1 MLEDFQGNERFCIL
15 RRLGAGGM
23 GIVYEALDRERNSR
37 VALKTMRN
45 FDPNS
50 IYRFK
55 VEFRSLAEISHENLL
70 PLYELFA
77 EDDRWFFTMELL
89 EDATDLLTFIRGM
102 RAPDPS
108 SDSAMPQSEEPGSV
122 ESSAPTEIALVDEPP
137 VSGTE
142 KTAVFQPSASRQNAL
157 ESAETLLLIP
167 GEIAAESVEGDNVDS
182 LPASCM
188 PHAGQKTDQ
197 PIIDYFCLRRVFL
210 EVAQGIRA
218 LHAAGKIHRDLK
230 PGNVMVRADG
240 RPVLLDFGL
249 VLGIKAHASPIE
261 PAEGHRLKPSTD
273 EFISGT
279 ISYMAPEQALGAV
292 VSDSSDWYAFGVMLF
307 EALTGRLPFDGK
319 GVKMIRAKVNQSAP
333 SPSHFAPD
341 IPADLDTLCVEL
353 LHRDPEARPS
363 ADDILLR
370 LSGENVTRP
379 LPMNDRL
386 FVGRRQYLD
395 LLDDAYA
402 RLERGEAGVLC
413 VHGRSGVGKT
423 ALLEHFLE
431 NTVTARGGILL
442 EGRCFEQESV
452 PYKAVDNLID
462 ALAQLLLDLPADR
475 VLDLLPRNIQALARV
490 FPVLRRVPAIAE
502 DVSAV
507 IANDPLVLR
516 QQAYA
521 AFGHLLTAISAERA
535 LVLYI
540 DDLQWGDIDSAHL
553 LSWVLNQQPAPRM
566 ILLLS
571 YRSEYGD
578 NECLKAF
585 RRAWQSNTV
594 RLTDIDVLPLSP
606 AESRDLATRLLDGIP
621 VDAEQIERI
630 VEEARGSAFF
640 VQELAEHTRTGLEW
654 QSEVS
659 REGSATAAAV
669 DLDEVLWH
677 RVQQLP
683 EQARQLLEIIAIAG
697 QPVQFRDLANT
708 SSFEAIPQHT
718 LNLLRST
725 RLIRSTGSRL
735 TDEIETFHDRVRE
748 SVSRHLSRT
757 AKRDY
762 HSQLA
767 EAFEANGQTAP
778 ETIASHLHAAESPRA
793 AHFYE
798 LAGERAIQVLAFDLA
813 EVYLKLA
820 AQLAPTSDDSARA
833 EERLVHF
840 YTDTARFQEAYDT
853 GVEAV
858 ARFGVK
864 LPHKF
869 VPPLFVA
876 DLIAAVVRTGRRKPS
891 DLLDLPVMT
900 NQRLIVVVRLI
911 AAMAKAAYQVRPEI
925 CVAIC
930 TRAVNLCL
938 ANGNTPDAAI
948 PYMVFG
954 CIFLGGIMGRAKTGH
969 EFGRLSLGLVEKF
982 HNERQRAEVNF
993 VVGYFGTSWIQ
1004 PATDAEKLWD
1014 LAFVE
1019 GQRTGDLFH
1028 TGCAAAGTIQSMI
1041 MRGATLDE
1049 IEQRIQDYWP
1059 VLERSHLREPMT
1071 CMVSAR
1077 RLIACVRSAGA
1088 IGAADDTQLL
1098 IDLASFGSRHFAH
1111 FHFLNECMLQ
1121 VLTGRKD
1128 EGLDPV
1134 ARSEAYLP
1142 DSKGLLNTPE
1152 HYFWSAMLLV
1162 ANGSADRGARS
1173 KLSEAVKRFAKW
1185 SGRCPDNFEM
1195 RYAVLGAELARLR
1208 ADHQTAMHL
1217 YDRAITIGQ
1226 TRRTLHLLGLAN
1238 QRAALLAENVG
1249 KADKAEQYREGARI
1263 AYIEWGAPALSDR
1276 LLLNQVAQQD
1286 FGA

>member
-1 MLEDFQGNERFCIL
+1 
-15 RRLGAGGM
+15 M
-23 GIVYEALDRERNSR
+23 GIVYEALDREHNTRI
-37 VALKTMRN
+37 ALKTMRN

-55 VEFRSLAEISHENLL
+55 IEFRSLAEISHENLL

-89 EDATDLLTFIRGM
+89 EDATDLITFIRGE
-102 RAPDPS
+102 RAPQPLS
-108 SDSAMPQSEEPGSV
+108 HSDISQASEVPRSL
-122 ESSAPTEIALVDEPP
+122 ESWAPTEISIPAQSLISDSEM
-137 VSGTE
+137 
-142 KTAVFQPSASRQNAL
+142 TAVLQPSTSRPSSL
-157 ESAETLLLIP
+157 ESAETMLFAS
-167 GEIAAESVEGDNVDS
+167 EVAANSVQEESVS
-182 LPASCM
+182 ALPASCM
-188 PHAGQKTDQ
+188 PHAAGNGDQ

-218 LHAAGKIHRDLK
+218 LHSAGKVHRDLK
-230 PGNVMVRADG
+230 PGNVMVKADG

-249 VLGIKAHASPIE
+249 VLGINPQVSPSPIE
-261 PAEGHRLKPSTD
+261 PVDGIRLKPSTD

-279 ISYMAPEQALGAV
+279 ISYMAPEQAVGAV

-319 GVKMIRAKVNQSAP
+319 GVTMIRAKVNQSAP
-333 SPSHFAPD
+333 RPSHFAPQT
-341 IPADLDTLCVEL
+341 PADLDSLCVEL
-353 LHRDPEARPS
+353 LHRNPEDRPS
-363 ADDILLR
+363 GDEILVR

-379 LPMNDRL
+379 VPVNDRL
-386 FVGRRQYLD
+386 FVGRKQYLD
-395 LLDDAYA
+395 RLDDAYE

-462 ALAQLLLDLPADR
+462 ALTLLLLDLPSDR
-475 VLDLLPRNIQALARV
+475 VRDLLPRNIHALARV

-502 DVSAV
+502 DASAL
-507 IANDPLVLR
+507 IANDPLVMR
-516 QQAYA
+516 QQAFI
-521 AFGHLLTAISAERA
+521 AFGHLLRAIGAEHP

-540 DDLQWGDIDSAHL
+540 DDLQWGDIDSAVL
-553 LSWVLNQQPAPRM
+553 LSWVLAQRPAPRM
-566 ILLLS
+566 LLLLS

-585 RRAWQSNTV
+585 RSAWESNSAT
-594 RLTDIDVLPLSP
+594 LTDIDVLPLSP
-606 AESRDLATRLLDGIP
+606 AESRNLATRLLDGTQ
-621 VDAEQIERI
+621 VDTEQIERI
-630 VEEARGSAFF
+630 VEEAQGSAFF
-640 VQELAEHTRTGLEW
+640 VQELAEHARTGLEW

-659 REGSATAAAV
+659 RDGRSVIAAV

-697 QPVQFRDLANT
+697 QPVQFRDLAHT
-708 SSFEAIPQHT
+708 RTWDAVPQHT
-718 LNLLRST
+718 VNLLRST
-725 RLIRSTGSRL
+725 RLIRSTGNRL

-748 SVSRHLSRT
+748 SVARHLSRP

-767 EAFEANGQTAP
+767 EAFEANGETPP
-778 ETIASHLHAAESPRA
+778 ETIASHLHSAESPRA

-798 LAGERAIQVLAFDLA
+798 VAGERAIQVLAFDLA

-820 AQLAPTSDDSARA
+820 AQLAPTPGDSARV
-833 EERLVHF
+833 EERLIHF
-840 YTDTARFQEAYDT
+840 YTDTARFQDAYNT

-858 ARFGVK
+858 ARFGVR

-876 DLIAAVVRTGRRKPS
+876 DLIRALVRTGRRKPS
-891 DLLDLPVMT
+891 ELLDLPVMT

-954 CIFLGGIMGRAKTGH
+954 CIFLGGILGRAKTGH
-969 EFGRLSLGLVEKF
+969 EFGRLALGLVEKF

-1004 PATDAEKLWD
+1004 PAIDAEKLWD
-1014 LAFVE
+1014 LAFAE

-1028 TGCAAAGTIQSMI
+1028 TGCAAAGTI
-1041 MRGATLDE
+1041 
-1049 IEQRIQDYWP
+1049 
-1059 VLERSHLREPMT
+1059 
-1071 CMVSAR
+1071 
-1077 RLIACVRSAGA
+1077 
-1088 IGAADDTQLL
+1088 
-1098 IDLASFGSRHFAH
+1098 
-1111 FHFLNECMLQ
+1111 
-1121 VLTGRKD
+1121 
-1128 EGLDPV
+1128 
-1134 ARSEAYLP
+1134 
-1142 DSKGLLNTPE
+1142 
-1152 HYFWSAMLLV
+1152 
-1162 ANGSADRGARS
+1162 
-1173 KLSEAVKRFAKW
+1173 
-1185 SGRCPDNFEM
+1185 
-1195 RYAVLGAELARLR
+1195 
-1208 ADHQTAMHL
+1208 
-1217 YDRAITIGQ
+1217 
-1226 TRRTLHLLGLAN
+1226 
-1238 QRAALLAENVG
+1238 
-1249 KADKAEQYREGARI
+1249 
-1263 AYIEWGAPALSDR
+1263 
-1276 LLLNQVAQQD
+1276 
-1286 FGA
+1286 